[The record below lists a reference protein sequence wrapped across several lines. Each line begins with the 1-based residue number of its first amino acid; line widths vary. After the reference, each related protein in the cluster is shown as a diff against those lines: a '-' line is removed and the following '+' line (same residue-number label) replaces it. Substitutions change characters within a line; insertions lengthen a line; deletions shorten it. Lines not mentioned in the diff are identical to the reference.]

1 MNQLEHR
8 SKDSAAGVG
17 LGRDAT
23 RHHKD
28 PIELG
33 WGRAR
38 SDHGW
43 ATMKTSCS
51 YCSVAAHFVC
61 TRLCSLGLGSGAAG

>member
-8 SKDSAAGVG
+8 SKDSAAGG

-33 WGRAR
+33 WGRAK
-38 SDHGW
+38 
-43 ATMKTSCS
+43 ATT
-51 YCSVAAHFVC
+51 VGNHENFLFV
-61 TRLCSLGLGSGAAG
+61 L